1 MLSVWEGLWHSM
13 PQGGKTGTIVSNLL
27 ERYNEHCL
35 AERRQPR
42 EANESPAALLPVSF
56 AQAKDWLLK
65 QQKHKSLAL
74 QMGAVNEDAREVVT
88 ELNRCLADHPPSGKN
103 RYLSS

>member
-65 QQKHKSLAL
+65 QQKHQSLAL